1 MQSGHARHWRRGDDW
16 KGRIARTRSGG
27 ADWAGECGDR
37 TTVIARRIPRG
48 FLLGCGAVTV
58 DVTYAILTSLGVRPL
73 LARPRVMAALGI
85 AGAAV
90 LAYLGVMCFVGA
102 ARQWRAVASGSNSEK
117 LSERHYVTGLAMTS
131 LNPMTLAFWCIV
143 VPGLVGQWSANP
155 VRDLPWVCAGVFFGA
170 ISWVV
175 CFAGM
180 MTWVGRRGKRATWL
194 IADLA
199 GGTMLLAFAA
209 YALCRVL

>member
-1 MQSGHARHWRRGDDW
+1 MDAASVVAMIG
-16 KGRIARTRSGG
+16 KGVLLGLG
-27 ADWAGECGDR
+27 AAAPIGPVNVE
-37 TTVIARRIPRG
+37 IARRSLRGGFRAG

-73 LARPRVMAALGI
+73 LGRPRVMAALGI

-90 LAYLGVMCFVGA
+90 LVYLGVMCFVSA
-102 ARQWRAVASGSNSEK
+102 ARQWRGAATNGDPEK
-117 LSERHYVTGLAMTS
+117 PAERHYVTGLAMTS
-131 LNPMTLAFWCIV
+131 LNPMTLAFWCVV

-155 VRDLPWVCAGVFFGA
+155 IRDLPWVCLGVFFGA

-175 CFAGM
+175 AFTGTM
-180 MTWVGRRGKRATWL
+180 SWLGRRGKRATWL
-194 IADLA
+194 AADIA

-209 YALCRVL
+209 YALWHVL

>member
-1 MQSGHARHWRRGDDW
+1 MPVPSLFALVG
-16 KGRIARTRSGG
+16 KGVLLGLG
-27 ADWAGECGDR
+27 AAAPIGPVNVE
-37 TTVIARRIPRG
+37 IARRSLRGGFRAG

-58 DVTYAILTSLGVRPL
+58 DVTYAILTSLGLRPL
-73 LARPRVMAALGI
+73 LAHPGVMAALGI

-90 LAYLGVMCFVGA
+90 LAYLGAMCFVGA
-102 ARQWRAVASGSNSEK
+102 ARQWRVAAGTSDSEK
-117 LSERHYVTGLAMTS
+117 PSHRHYVTGLAMTS

-143 VPGLVGQWSANP
+143 VPGMVGQWSANP

-175 CFAGM
+175 FFAGT

-199 GGTMLLAFAA
+199 GGTMLLGFAT
-209 YALCRVL
+209 YALWRV

>member
-1 MQSGHARHWRRGDDW
+1 MNV
-16 KGRIARTRSGG
+16 
-27 ADWAGECGDR
+27 E
-37 TTVIARRIPRG
+37 IARRSLRGGFRDG

-73 LARPRVMAALGI
+73 LAQPEVMAALGI

-102 ARQWRAVASGSNSEK
+102 VQQWRTVAS
-117 LSERHYVTGLAMTS
+117 TGNPREAVQPALLTGFAMTS
-131 LNPMTLAFWCIV
+131 LNPMTLAFWCVV

-175 CFAGM
+175 CFARHDDL
-180 MTWVGRRGKRATWL
+180 VGTARQARHWFA
-194 IADLA
+194 ADIA
-199 GGTMLLAFAA
+199 GGSMLLAFAA
-209 YALCRVL
+209 YALWRTL